1 MLPVRARLS
10 GVTRKVSSNSIHTLP
25 CSDEHKNSP
34 SSRLRENRFQ
44 PQHKAERCVL
54 SFGCKTKVSETT
66 IQEAKAQNVAIPTT
80 PLSFQ
85 AKAIQPIFSYRR
97 NQCAAIGLDSRRSAG
112 TDRQTA
118 EQSERHTH
126 VVRLRKTV
134 RHWLVATLGY
144 WAKSMALHG
153 QHTCYCRQ
161 EQFQYATGTTPNCAK
176 RTPQAATK
184 HRTASRYGEIE

>member
-10 GVTRKVSSNSIHTLP
+10 GVIRKVSSNSIHTLP

-66 IQEAKAQNVAIPTT
+66 IQEAKVQNVAIPTT

-134 RHWLVATLGY
+134 RHWFGCDVGLL
-144 WAKSMALHG
+144 
-153 QHTCYCRQ
+153 
-161 EQFQYATGTTPNCAK
+161 
-176 RTPQAATK
+176 
-184 HRTASRYGEIE
+184 GEIYGSTRATYLLLSARAVSVCDRYNAKLCQTDATSCHETSDSKQVRRD